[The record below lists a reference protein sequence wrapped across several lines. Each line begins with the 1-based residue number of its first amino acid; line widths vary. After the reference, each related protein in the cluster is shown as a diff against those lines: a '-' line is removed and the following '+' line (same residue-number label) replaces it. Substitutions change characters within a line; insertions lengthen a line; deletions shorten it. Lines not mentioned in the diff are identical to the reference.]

1 MLKTML
7 ELGKIHFKEYTIYK
21 SNFYLFTLN
30 RLVEV
35 VVYIFV
41 WQAIYTQI
49 GNAGGFTIEQ
59 MITYY
64 ILVVSLSS
72 IAMWGINED
81 MSHAIKSGKIN
92 KELLSPISYFKYYF
106 GIYLGEIAFA
116 IPVSVATFILC
127 SIFWQIAMPAGTIN
141 LILFLL
147 VIILILPISFFIQ
160 MIIGT
165 VGFYTN
171 SIWGMQIL
179 RKSIISI
186 FSGLIAPLTLFPEWF
201 QKIANILPFKEFIYI
216 PINIYLGRIPLNEIV
231 FIMLKLIAWIA
242 ILYLIAKIFFNH
254 AVKNITVNGG

>member
-30 RLVEV
+30 RIVEV
-35 VVYIFV
+35 IVYIFV
-41 WQAIYTQI
+41 WQAIYMQT
-49 GNAGGFTIEQ
+49 GSAGGYTIEQ

-64 ILVVSLSS
+64 ILVVSLNS

-106 GIYLGEIAFA
+106 GIFLGEIGFA
-116 IPVSVATFILC
+116 IPVSIATFILC
-127 SIFWQIAMPAGTIN
+127 SIFWQIAMPVNAIN
-141 LILFLL
+141 FVLFLL
-147 VIILILPISFFIQ
+147 IIVLILPISFFIQ

-186 FSGLIAPLTLFPEWF
+186 FSGLIAPLTLFPQWF
-201 QKIANILPFKEFIYI
+201 QKIADILPFKEFIYT

>member
-41 WQAIYTQI
+41 WQAIYTQT

-106 GIYLGEIAFA
+106 GIYLGEVAFA

-201 QKIANILPFKEFIYI
+201 QKIANILPFKEFIYT
-216 PINIYLGRIPLNEIV
+216 PINIYLGRIPLNEIG